1 MSTDPDPASNII
13 GTLLLVAVLLLVTVL
28 LSIVDEAF
36 TAIGDTRIRELEED
50 EDRKKAHRATRIRH
64 MTEKTRR
71 FTGRIRMGYVLS
83 GILMAAAVYYRFSA
97 PLSSLL
103 CSWLF
108 PANTAMNAT
117 LCDGL
122 SLVLLAL
129 LTVFVMF
136 TFGSRLPRR
145 LALKNP
151 ERSALAF
158 ANPFGLVFGL
168 LRPLDSICNAV
179 ASPFIRLGGVNPH
192 EDPDQVTEDVIREL
206 IDAGEEMG
214 AIEGV
219 QKDMVNNVFEF
230 DDITAAEIMT
240 PRTDV
245 TAVEADETITDA
257 LQKAVDNGY
266 SRLPVYEEDIDHVI
280 GILYIKDLLPYVGQT
295 LPTDISIRSLLRDTH
310 FVPDTKKCDDL
321 FEEMNEKHLQMSIVV
336 DEYGG
341 VAGIVTMEDLLES
354 IVGNMQDEFDDEEEE
369 ITQLDEHS
377 FVVDGSLNIGE
388 LEELVDASIPEG
400 DYDTVAGFL
409 MDQLGHIPEED
420 EQAVIEYDNL
430 TFTVQRMDDR
440 RIEQVHIHV
449 EPKDEEGDV
458 KGEKEKD
465 KAET

>member
-1 MSTDPDPASNII
+1 MPDPDPAGNII

-28 LSIVDEAF
+28 LSIADEAF
-36 TAIGDTRIRELEED
+36 TAIGDSRIRELEED
-50 EDRKKAHRATRIRH
+50 DDRKKAQRAIRIRH

-71 FTGRIRMGYVLS
+71 FSGRIRMGYVVCGMLA
-83 GILMAAAVYYRFSA
+83 GAAVFYRFA
-97 PLSSLL
+97 TPLGDLL
-103 CSWLF
+103 CRWFF
-108 PANTAMNAT
+108 PAETAAKAA
-117 LCDGL
+117 LCDGI
-122 SLVLLAL
+122 SLVLLTLA
-129 LTVFVMF
+129 TVFVLF

-145 LALKNP
+145 LALKDP
-151 ERSALAF
+151 EKAALAL
-158 ANPFGLVFGL
+158 ANPFGIVFGL
-168 LRPLDSICNAV
+168 LAPLDGLCNAV
-179 ASPFIRLGGVNPH
+179 ASPFIRLGGINPH
-192 EDPDQVTEDVIREL
+192 EDPDQVTEDVIRDL

-245 TAVEADETITDA
+245 TAVEVNDTIAEA
-257 LQKAVDNGY
+257 LQEALENGY

-280 GILYIKDLLPYVGQT
+280 GLLYVKDLLPYVGQT
-295 LPTDISIRSLLRDTH
+295 LPTDVSIRSLLRDTH

-354 IVGNMQDEFDDEEEE
+354 IVGSMQDEFDDEEEE
-369 ITQLDEHS
+369 VTQLDEHS

-388 LEELVDASIPEG
+388 LEELVDTTLPEG
-400 DYDTVAGFL
+400 DYDTLAGFL
-409 MDQLGHIPEED
+409 MDQLGHIPDEE

-430 TFTVQRMDDR
+430 TFTVRRMDDR

-449 EPKDEEGDV
+449 EPKSDDEDDRNEN
-458 KGEKEKD
+458 KD
-465 KAET
+465 DT